1 MAEDHVEMDYREH
14 DRTYEGFIRLFKY
27 GTVATAVVLI
37 LMAIFLL

>member
-14 DRTYEGFIRLFKY
+14 DRTYEGFIRLSKY
-27 GTVATAVVLI
+27 GTVAVVAVLV